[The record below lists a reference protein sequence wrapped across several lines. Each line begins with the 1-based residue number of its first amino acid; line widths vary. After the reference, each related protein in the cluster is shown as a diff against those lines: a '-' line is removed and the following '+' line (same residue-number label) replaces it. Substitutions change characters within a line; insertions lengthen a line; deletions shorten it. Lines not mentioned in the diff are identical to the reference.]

1 MHIIDYAI
9 FFVYMLLML
18 GVGLYFFKKNETAE
32 DFYVSGRSMNAWHIG
47 LSVVATD
54 VGGGFSIGLG
64 GLGFTMGLSG
74 SWMLFTGVLGAWLS
88 AVFLI
93 PTISRLG
100 HKHKFFTFPQVFSH
114 FYNGKVAFL
123 AGIISAIGY
132 IGFTSSQVLAGAKL
146 ASATIKGLDIQ
157 TALIVMGVIAVAY
170 TSIGG
175 LKAVIY
181 TDTIQW
187 LVLISGFVFIGI
199 PVAYHEVGG
208 YEAIKSALS
217 AEYLSLTNVSVYQI
231 INWSV
236 TIIPIWFV
244 GMTLY
249 QRIYASKGEKEAKK
263 AWLIAGVFE
272 WPIMAFMGVILG
284 MLAKVAANQGMFAGI
299 TDAASMDSEMG
310 LPVLLAT
317 ILPVGLMGL
326 MLSSYFSAI
335 LSTAD
340 SCLMA
345 ASGNIVTDIISKFA
359 KNKLTHKRE
368 LQLSQIVTLLVG
380 IFAIFLASQMQNV
393 LELMLYSY
401 AFMVSGLFIPVL
413 GALFWKKSHSIAAFW
428 SMLLGGGTT
437 ILLILTQKK
446 LPFGIQLSENLDAN
460 IYGISLSLILFI
472 TISMYHHKKQLKN
485 EFQVN

>member
-187 LVLISGFVFIGI
+187 LVLISGLVFIGI
-199 PVAYHEVGG
+199 PVAYHAVGG